1 MVEPKQ
7 DDQYHFTGF
16 FSMSLTHIPG
26 ILEGTCSMLIYVQ
39 DFPKNIQKL
48 QQVSFCCY
56 GSPEILK
63 TWKKF
68 SKVAKRYQKFPKVV
82 RVQRHLQSRN
92 PRVLLMGVG
101 AKDAYASKKILLKT

>member
-68 SKVAKRYQKFPKVV
+68 SKVAKSCQEIPKV
-82 RVQRHLQSRN
+82 
-92 PRVLLMGVG
+92 
-101 AKDAYASKKILLKT
+101 SKSCEGSKTPTKPKSESVTDGGGS